1 MTSDMPGRS
10 ARAGIGLRAP
20 HIATI
25 LAARPAVPWFE
36 VHAENYMGGGGPA
49 LRALHE
55 IRRDYPISLHGVG
68 LSLGSADDLD
78 GHHLGRLRA
87 LTDRFE
93 PVLVSEHL
101 SWSIAGDVYFN
112 HLLPLPYDE
121 ESLDTVVRHVAQAQ
135 DILQRRL
142 LIENPSSYL
151 RLGHSTMTEPEF
163 LTELVRRSGCGLLCD
178 VNNAYL
184 TCTNFGEDPVAY
196 LESIPAAAVGEIH
209 LAGHTRN
216 EADGVIILIDDHGS
230 RVAAPVWQLYELA
243 IARFGPVPTL
253 VEWDTNIPELAVLID
268 EAARAERSLC
278 APHPGEYGAAAR

>member
-1 MTSDMPGRS
+1 MTSDVPGRS

-20 HIATI
+20 HLATI

-49 LRALHE
+49 LRALQE

-101 SWSIAGDVYFN
+101 SWSIAGNVYFN

-142 LIENPSSYL
+142 LIENPSSYV
-151 RLGHSTMTEPEF
+151 RLGHSTMTELEF

-178 VNNAYL
+178 VNNAYV
-184 TCTNFGEDPVAY
+184 TCTNFGQDPVAY